1 MGDGVGY
8 FVNGRDLCHP
18 HPFLGLRLFQHRLFS
33 VATASAPCSYTVC
46 STIYYI

>member
-8 FVNGRDLCHP
+8 FVNGWDLCHP
-18 HPFLGLRLFQHRLFS
+18 HSFLGLRLFRHRLLS
-33 VATASAPCSYTVC
+33 AATASALCSYTVC